1 MRRRTAVLGVMAIVV
16 FAAGPARGQSY
27 TLPYS
32 KGDASFAVTNE
43 MNAFSSLPSQQAN
56 WKNPFAATRGA
67 IWINTGSGP
76 VMATAAVNLELWVN
90 DYDNEWGSGGDGT
103 GGADGWLLEQRLL
116 LSDGGANNDMPQ
128 ANGPGI
134 FSGASELGVPG
145 TYWQDLD
152 GDEQDTRFQ
161 FHLYAWT
168 GSETTYGAALAA
180 GERTADAVWTQ
191 NVGPAYCESLGQ
203 MPPVASDLNNAAMIL
218 ESLPGDANRDGKVD
232 INDLTIV
239 LTNFG
244 LSGSP
249 LDVTY
254 SQGDFNG
261 DGKIDINDLT
271 IVLTHFG
278 QSIGSSAAG
287 MAPAPEPGSL
297 AVVAAGLAGLLAY
310 AWRKLGSGQ
319 GV

>member
-1 MRRRTAVLGVMAIVV
+1 
-16 FAAGPARGQSY
+16 
-27 TLPYS
+27 
-32 KGDASFAVTNE
+32 
-43 MNAFSSLPSQQAN
+43 
-56 WKNPFAATRGA
+56 
-67 IWINTGSGP
+67 
-76 VMATAAVNLELWVN
+76 
-90 DYDNEWGSGGDGT
+90 
-103 GGADGWLLEQRLL
+103 
-116 LSDGGANNDMPQ
+116 
-128 ANGPGI
+128 
-134 FSGASELGVPG
+134 
-145 TYWQDLD
+145 
-152 GDEQDTRFQ
+152 
-161 FHLYAWT
+161 
-168 GSETTYGAALAA
+168 
-180 GERTADAVWTQ
+180 
-191 NVGPAYCESLGQ
+191 